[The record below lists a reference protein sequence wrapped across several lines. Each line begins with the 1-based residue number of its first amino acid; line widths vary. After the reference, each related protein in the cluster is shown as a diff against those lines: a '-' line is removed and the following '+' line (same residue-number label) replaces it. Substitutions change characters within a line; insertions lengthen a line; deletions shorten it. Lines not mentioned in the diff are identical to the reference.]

1 MKNLSLGLNGL
12 LLAAVAVLFFLHF
25 KGENKEVNEDHAA
38 VSAKG
43 AAVVYINTDS
53 LLANYKMS
61 IELNEAFLKK
71 TEERRADLGLKV
83 KAFEKEYIDFQ
94 KKVQS
99 GAFLTRDR
107 AEKAGRALE
116 QKKMSLDKLNQEM
129 SENTMRERND
139 MTKKLFDAVTNFLK
153 EYNKTQGYDVIL
165 STTLGGNVL
174 YSKKGL
180 DITNQVVKELNAR
193 YKTKK

>member
-25 KGENKEVNEDHAA
+25 NGENKEVNEDHAA
-38 VSAKG
+38 VTTKG

-61 IELNEAFLKK
+61 IQLNEAFLKK

-116 QKKMSLDKLNQEM
+116 QKKFSLDKLNQEM

-139 MTKKLFDAVTNFLK
+139 MTKKLFDAVTSFLK
-153 EYNKTQGYDVIL
+153 EYNKTQGYDVVL